1 MKPLLLLPLRKQ
13 SYGITFTLLILGFT
27 CLLFSYIAIS
37 EVALSKKDKLKAAYL
52 FNFTQYIEWP
62 NISSS
67 LEPGK
72 PIPSVRICADGSP
85 EFLLFLN
92 KMAANKKMGALQK
105 TVTALSLHSADGCE
119 LLYVKN
125 SSTEHFKKMENT
137 IIVTDSDKI
146 TFPDTAIVFYE
157 KNQNLRFEI
166 DLQQISATQV
176 TVSSE
181 LLKLAKIK

>member
-1 MKPLLLLPLRKQ
+1 MKAPLFLRLRNQ
-13 SYGITFTLLILGFT
+13 SYEITFTLLISGLA
-27 CLLFSYIAIS
+27 CLLFSDIAIS
-37 EVALSKKDKLKAAYL
+37 ETILSKKDKLKAAYL
-52 FNFTQYIEWP
+52 LNFTQYIEWP
-62 NISSS
+62 SNGSN
-67 LEPGK
+67 LETGK
-72 PIPSVRICADGSP
+72 SAPSIRICADGSS

-92 KMAANKKMGALQK
+92 EMAANKKIGVLQK
-105 TVTALSLHSADGCE
+105 KVTALSLYTADGCE

-125 SSTEHFKKMENT
+125 SSTENIKKMENA

-146 TFPDTAIVFYE
+146 SFPDTAIVFYE

-166 DLQQISATQV
+166 DLQQINATQV